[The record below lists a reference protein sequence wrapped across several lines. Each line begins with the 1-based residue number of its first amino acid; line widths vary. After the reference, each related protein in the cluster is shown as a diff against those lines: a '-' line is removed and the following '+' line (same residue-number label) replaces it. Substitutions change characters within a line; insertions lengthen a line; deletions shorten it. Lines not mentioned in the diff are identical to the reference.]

1 MGHHRGAHAIDHG
14 RGPSHCH
21 SGFRHNGYPTA
32 SHALR
37 QRGILASGL
46 TLCRSASTFNSQ
58 TPIVLC
64 AGSPRHPWQRY
75 LGFSCCAFFWPVPF
89 AIPGQGTWASAFFQH
104 ACSPRHPWQRYF
116 GSALG
121 YLGGVVPQRVLRPE
135 HPHSPPEN
143 RASRC
148 DRSSPGSP
156 SRTCPTR
163 REATEV

>member
-1 MGHHRGAHAIDHG
+1 MLYGGMLLY
-14 RGPSHCH
+14 
-21 SGFRHNGYPTA
+21 GYVVRVA
-32 SHALR
+32 RVDCGMLY
-37 QRGILASGL
+37 GGMLL
-46 TLCRSASTFNSQ
+46 LLLLLLLLLCRSASTFNSQ